1 MDDYGTECSCNHLTH
16 FAVLVQFDANAG
28 GSNSLLTKVRPNSNM
43 FRFFVVVVVVVLS
56 EILLK
61 LILSMRKYP
70 VRLFNMETCPCAQS
84 SNLCEAEVI
93 CLFTCLF
100 IYFFIKADESTLIIL
115 TRVGLVLS
123 LIGIT
128 LTIICYVFLAWVHFL
143 FSVIMLPF
151 SSGPFNVSFTCF
163 IIILQKFYSSGA
175 HNRESTAFILSMS
188 LPFHRGSYL

>member
-43 FRFFVVVVVVVLS
+43 FRFFVVVVVLS

-61 LILSMRKYP
+61 LVLSMHTYP
-70 VRLFNMETCPCAQS
+70 VRMFNMDTSPCAQS

-93 CLFTCLF
+93 CLFTYLF
-100 IYFFIKADESTLIIL
+100 IYLFIKADESTLIIL

-123 LIGIT
+123 LVGIT
-128 LTIICYVFLAWVHFL
+128 LTIICYVFLAWVPFF

-151 SSGPFNVSFTCF
+151 ISGPFNVSFNCF
-163 IIILQKFYSSGA
+163 VIILQKFYSSGA